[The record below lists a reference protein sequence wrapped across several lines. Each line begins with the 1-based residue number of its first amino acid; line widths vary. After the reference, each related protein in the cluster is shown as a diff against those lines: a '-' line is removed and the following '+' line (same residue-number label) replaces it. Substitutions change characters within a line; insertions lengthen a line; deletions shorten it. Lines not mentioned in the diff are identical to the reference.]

1 MSNHEKGIPRRCI
14 GLSHL
19 RKNSPLFSSP
29 KWKCFFLPTQRDVL
43 SRTERNGADVQRVT
57 ESGEISEWEWEGV
70 WVSSRFCYENNG
82 GSWGSSN
89 TRSECWQLHNASRP
103 QTLTHLPQHDSKQA
117 EPDIAVCC
125 LSVCHCVV
133 VHVMYFFF
141 FRGGGGRGGYL
152 SNCKSCLI
160 CSRNFLALQLLINLE
175 IDANVR
181 WRDQRF
187 YRSQA
192 NTQIHQRNTLLIT
205 KQSKQ
210 TKQPSN
216 QPTNQ

>member
-1 MSNHEKGIPRRCI
+1 MYRFIPLKKEQSAI
-14 GLSHL
+14 QQPEV
-19 RKNSPLFSSP
+19 K
-29 KWKCFFLPTQRDVL
+29 VL
-43 SRTERNGADVQRVT
+43 L
-57 ESGEISEWEWEGV
+57 
-70 WVSSRFCYENNG
+70 
-82 GSWGSSN
+82 SSN
-89 TRSECWQLHNASRP
+89 TEGRPISNRTEWSRRAACNREWRDKRVGVGGGLSVVTILLRE
-103 QTLTHLPQHDSKQA
+103 QRGFVRFKQHAIRVLTVAQRFSSTDLTHLPKHDSKQA

-181 WRDQRF
+181 
-187 YRSQA
+187 
-192 NTQIHQRNTLLIT
+192 
-205 KQSKQ
+205 
-210 TKQPSN
+210 
-216 QPTNQ
+216 